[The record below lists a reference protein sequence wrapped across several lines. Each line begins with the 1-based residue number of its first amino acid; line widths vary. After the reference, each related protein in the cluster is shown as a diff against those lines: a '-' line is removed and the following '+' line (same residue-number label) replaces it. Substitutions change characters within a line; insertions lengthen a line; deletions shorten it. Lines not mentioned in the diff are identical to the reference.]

1 MRLLESDAN
10 RKTVRGPFD
19 RMSRCPIRVLM
30 CAMLAGLG
38 MPTEGHATE
47 ADARS
52 LNDGPN
58 GVTCANYSLAGRL
71 AWQRRLGDW
80 LDRNGEKHG
89 EAEFGLATAGRANL
103 SDGIRIDVTPLAR
116 MWLSGERAN
125 TGVLL
130 RSLAGQGI
138 MVFQSREH
146 EKGPGPLLELEWS
159 DRASSRHGALAD
171 TTLDCSTFRSIGRS
185 QTIRV
190 GPDKNALI
198 VFDLPPGDAEALASA
213 TIVLSPTRLF
223 GRTLQIGVF
232 SPQPPWAAESVPL
245 TNGLAAAHPMDKR
258 LGNHPDVL
266 YFADFER
273 DDWLSDWN
281 RLTASEM
288 SVVESDPENDFKPLQ
303 GRALRTT
310 LKQGKNT
317 ALNLRYLFAKHG
329 DGSEP
334 EEIYFRYYLRMG
346 DDWNPDVEG
355 GKLPGIAG
363 TYGRG
368 GWGMRPADGTNGW
381 SVRGA
386 FSSATPAK
394 GDTPLQTP
402 VGSYVY
408 HADMRGHSGHYWGWN
423 RGPGGLLQNNRW
435 YAVEQYLKL
444 NTPGEK
450 NGIFKAWID
459 GHLVYE
465 RSKLNFRTIN
475 DLRIESIW
483 LNVYH
488 GGVKPS
494 PRDMSLY
501 IDNVVIARKYIG
513 PITP

>member
-1 MRLLESDAN
+1 MCVLLIALQGA
-10 RKTVRGPFD
+10 T
-19 RMSRCPIRVLM
+19 
-30 CAMLAGLG
+30 AGYAA
-38 MPTEGHATE
+38 ER
-47 ADARS
+47 DVRS

-58 GVTCANYSLAGRL
+58 GVTCANFSLAGRL

-80 LDRNGEKHG
+80 VDRNGEKHG
-89 EAEFGLATAGRANL
+89 EAEFGLAQGGRANL
-103 SDGIRIDVTPLAR
+103 SDGIRIDITPLAR
-116 MWLSGERAN
+116 MWLAGERPN

-130 RSLAGQGI
+130 RSLTGQGI

-146 EKGPGPLLELEWS
+146 KEGLGPVLELEW
-159 DRASSRHGALAD
+159 DERPPSRHRVLAD
-171 TTLDCSTFRSIGRS
+171 TTLDCSTFRSVGAG

-190 GPDKNALI
+190 GPDNNALI
-198 VFDLPPGDAEALASA
+198 VFDLPNGEAKVLTRA
-213 TIVLSPTRLF
+213 TIVLTPTRLF
-223 GRTLQIGVF
+223 GRTLQIGAF
-232 SPQPPWAAESVPL
+232 STQPSWAVESTPA
-245 TNGLAAAHPMDKR
+245 TNGLAAERRGDEGLADHPQ
-258 LGNHPDVL
+258 VV

-273 DDWLSDWN
+273 DDWHSAWN

-288 SVVESDPENDFKPLQ
+288 SRVSSDPENGFRPLH
-303 GRALRTT
+303 GAALKTT

-317 ALNLRYLFAKHG
+317 ALNLRYLFAEHG

-334 EEIYFRYYLRMG
+334 EEIYFRYYLRLG

-368 GWGMRPADGTNGW
+368 GWGMRPSDGTNGW
-381 SVRGA
+381 SARGA
-386 FSSATPAK
+386 FAVATPAK
-394 GDTPLQTP
+394 GNVPIQTP
-402 VGSYVY
+402 IGSYVY
-408 HADMRGHSGHYWGWN
+408 HADMRGNSGHYWGWN

-435 YAVEQYLKL
+435 YAIEQYLKL
-444 NTPGEK
+444 NSPGEN
-450 NGIFKAWID
+450 NGVFKAWID

-465 RSKLNFRTIN
+465 RLELNFRIVD

-494 PRDMSLY
+494 PQDMSLY

-513 PITP
+513 PISP